1 MIGIL
6 QRGVNIRSSMP
17 GGTYQDVGDLLTG
30 DIVIGTILNGWIAF
44 DHVYRKATG
53 YGRENLSTTRYA
65 AVADPANPATKFMWL
80 IDEVLPQPNPSPKPL
95 EVIIGGDDYHPVTV
109 ELRPK

>member
-6 QRGVNIRSSMP
+6 QRGINIRSSMP
-17 GGTYQDVGDLLTG
+17 EGDYRDVGDLLTG

-44 DHVYRKATG
+44 DHVYRKGTG

-80 IDEVLPQPNPSPKPL
+80 IDEVLPQSNPTPKPL
-95 EVIIGGDDYHPVTV
+95 DISIGGEDYVTV
-109 ELRPK
+109 AVQLKPK